1 MDELT
6 FAISL
11 QKSHGKNTMHA
22 TFLSMYCIRSYSWL
36 KLCNVSCQ
44 TSTLNSCTVNKR
56 PFLRIPVI
64 CMDITGKGTL
74 GLLLNSIRTWSLIA
88 LAVRGCLAYI
98 GFPGCLFS
106 LPSAAL
112 TRCVL
117 RPLAL
122 PPCLSPL
129 IFPKSIQYVVV
140 WLNARHAVGSCKY
153 RVLALASSDKTH
165 AHRFQ

>member
-1 MDELT
+1 MD
-6 FAISL
+6 I
-11 QKSHGKNTMHA
+11 
-22 TFLSMYCIRSYSWL
+22 
-36 KLCNVSCQ
+36 
-44 TSTLNSCTVNKR
+44 
-56 PFLRIPVI
+56 
-64 CMDITGKGTL
+64 ITGKGTL
-74 GLLLNSIRTWSLIA
+74 GLLLNSSRAWSLIA

-106 LPSAAL
+106 PSSAAL

-140 WLNARHAVGSCKY
+140 
-153 RVLALASSDKTH
+153 
-165 AHRFQ
+165 

>member
-1 MDELT
+1 M
-6 FAISL
+6 
-11 QKSHGKNTMHA
+11 
-22 TFLSMYCIRSYSWL
+22 
-36 KLCNVSCQ
+36 
-44 TSTLNSCTVNKR
+44 NKR

-64 CMDITGKGTL
+64 CMDIHITGKGTL
-74 GLLLNSIRTWSLIA
+74 GLLLNSIRTWSAWSLIA

-106 LPSAAL
+106 PSSAAL

-140 WLNARHAVGSCKY
+140 WHNARHAVGSCKY
-153 RVLALASSDKTH
+153 RVLALASSDKTD
-165 AHRFQ
+165 AHRFQSPSSPRSAFANKDMPQRRR